1 MKMEPENRTL
11 ATARHF
17 IKVAEGYA
25 KFKRTEGY
33 IEDNYSLFEVINL
46 DACMEIIKS
55 GPADFYYEKAYQLMC
70 KELGVNHPETHKL
83 VQEIISY
90 HVNNVKRMMLER
102 YVIVSILIT
111 PFLWLL
117 KDELYGKSWQGAIA
131 LLSCY
136 SLLGLAWFLE
146 TTLVCFFEKRYRQTH
161 FMNE

>member
-1 MKMEPENRTL
+1 MNETHTL
-11 ATARHF
+11 ETARDF
-17 IKVAEGYA
+17 IKIAEKHA
-25 KFKRTEGY
+25 KFRRTEGY

-55 GPADFYYEKAYQLMC
+55 GPADYYYKKAYDMFC
-70 KELGVNHPETHKL
+70 KELGADHPETHKL

-90 HVNNVKRMMLER
+90 YVNNVKRMMLER
-102 YVIVSILIT
+102 YVIASILIT

-136 SLLGLAWFLE
+136 VLLALTGFLE
-146 TTLVCFFEKRYRQTH
+146 TTLVCFFEKHYRQTH